1 MASCSSISTVR
12 TPSEVGFHGAG
23 PNVGLDTEPEH
34 TCEKCC
40 GRYYRY
46 GDLAAMYAPDAK
58 IFHRYESSAV
68 TQAIGAAE
76 GATFK
81 SVGTDERGIPKK
93 LMLVCYE
100 CVALAQGQDAD
111 FYVRKEKTGAF
122 LRPVWHRSARDSK
135 FVPNVT
141 NLGKKT
147 KRAMENIHDKI
158 AKRRLDVEMPSTEEV
173 VDAMTT
179 SLAVRRGV
187 DWVNQIAPETYLM
200 YGHQRCDIAELQAYH
215 PDCQMFSKMISKS
228 EHPGIYPLQSSKW
241 LRLAGPTQKLD
252 WGRTE
257 DGMKFATWHCPAC
270 VGKWTHGGNAAHR
283 LLIAGSA
290 DKQMPGDEVFCAYI
304 GTCLPDDK
312 ADESKH
318 TDRQVNLEKQ
328 IQLLKGM
335 TLVKKIGSQEV
346 THDVVLKA
354 IDALNKECEDAL
366 GKMVNVVRLRSAEP
380 ETSWQFSD
388 RQHYCEDER
397 LSIAASGTP
406 FLALAVA
413 HGSVPTLTSDLLQ
426 LWIDFCA
433 SFMNMADYVPVGKA
447 QTITYNELAVRVK
460 RLDLVSKL

>member
-1 MASCSSISTVR
+1 MS
-12 TPSEVGFHGAG
+12 
-23 PNVGLDTEPEH
+23 LDTKPTH
-34 TCEKCC
+34 ICEKCVE
-40 GRYYRY
+40 GYYRF
-46 GDLAAMYAPDAK
+46 GDLAAMYAPDAT
-58 IFHRYESSAV
+58 IFHRYEVSAV
-68 TQAIGAAE
+68 SEALAIASGDSF
-76 GATFK
+76 T
-81 SVGTDERGIPKK
+81 SVGADERGHSKRK
-93 LMLVCYE
+93 MLVCYK
-100 CVALAQGQDAD
+100 CVGLAQHGDAR
-111 FYVRKEKTGAF
+111 YYLNAKGKTSSTWQHAM
-122 LRPVWHRSARDSK
+122 RDSK
-135 FVPNVT
+135 FLPNQAQMA
-141 NLGKKT
+141 
-147 KRAMENIHDKI
+147 KRAQRAMTTIENQISKG
-158 AKRRLDVEMPSTEEV
+158 KRDVEMPTVEEV
-173 VDAMTT
+173 VKKMEA
-179 SLAVRRGV
+179 SFAIKRGA
-187 DWVNQIAPETYLM
+187 DWVSEIGPETFLL
-200 YGHQRCDIAELQAYH
+200 YGHQRCEIAELQRYQPAER
-215 PDCQMFSKMISKS
+215 MFTEMIANGK
-228 EHPGIYPLQSSKW
+228 HPGIYPLQSSKW

-257 DGMKFATWHCPAC
+257 DGVKFATWHCPAC

-335 TLVKKIGSQEV
+335 TLVKKIGYQEV

-397 LSIAASGTP
+397 LSIAGSGTP

-413 HGSVPTLTSDLLQ
+413 HGSIPTLTPELLQ

-460 RLDLVSKL
+460 DLDLVSKL